1 MCPRMEGTY
10 ADEVAMGPGVAKGDE
25 SRNAVSVASRPYKVI
40 SQCSETTSLPKDC
53 FVSLVVSVKPRLA

>member
-10 ADEVAMGPGVAKGDE
+10 ADEVAMHPGIAKGEE
-25 SRNAVSVASRPYKVI
+25 SRNAVSGGGRPYKVM
-40 SQCSETTSLPKDC
+40 SQCSDTTSLPKDC